1 MSSFFLLAPSEAVGS
16 TRLCRITF
24 SCLFSFSLCSTAKDD
39 AKRTT
44 DSSEI
49 AVGVCEDVGSVLLAD
64 EELLAIGDVISL

>member
-1 MSSFFLLAPSEAVGS
+1 MSSFFLLALSEAVGS
-16 TRLCRITF
+16 TRLCRMTF

-49 AVGVCEDVGSVLLAD
+49 AVGECEDVGSVLTD
-64 EELLAIGDVISL
+64 EELLAIADVISL